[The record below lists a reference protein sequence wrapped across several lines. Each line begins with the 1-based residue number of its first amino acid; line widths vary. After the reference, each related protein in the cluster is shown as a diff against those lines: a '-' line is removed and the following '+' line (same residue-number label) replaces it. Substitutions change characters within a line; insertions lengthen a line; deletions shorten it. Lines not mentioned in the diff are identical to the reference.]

1 MKKERRYGTVTE
13 KFWNLCRSEENRIF
27 KYEKHPT
34 KVMMTLRYAIR
45 YFFNNNDEI
54 TALARK
60 VKAENDEYLTK
71 IIESP
76 IPPIIKKNINN
87 S

>member
-1 MKKERRYGTVTE
+1 
-13 KFWNLCRSEENRIF
+13 
-27 KYEKHPT
+27 
-34 KVMMTLRYAIR
+34 MMALRYAIR

-54 TALARK
+54 TTLAQK

-76 IPPIIKKNINN
+76 IPPIVEKDINQQ
-87 S
+87 